1 MDLLK
6 MHKRRSRL
14 SEVAYIVLNIG
25 LAAVVFAIVYTANSP
40 WLAIAAVLLS
50 KWRVLAVRPRFWFAN
65 LIANMVDIIVGVSVV
80 VLLVAAQGGAAGSG
94 SLVAQLIITLLYA
107 GWLLFIKPRSRRV
120 YVALQALIAIL
131 VGITALSLVSYS
143 WDSLFFVLAMWGIGY
158 VAARH
163 VLGSYEEPHTTLY
176 SMIVAFMFAEFGW
189 IGFHW
194 LMAYPLPGSGN
205 IQLSQLALLTALLT
219 FVAERAYASYHKY
232 GTVRRTDILPAIVLA
247 AALGATMYIFA
258 LLFGTDAL

>member
-14 SEVAYIVLNIG
+14 SEVAYVVLNIG
-25 LAAVVFAIVYTANSP
+25 LAAMVFAIVYTANSP

-65 LIANMVDIIVGVSVV
+65 LIANMVDIIVGVSAV
-80 VLLVAAQGGAAGSG
+80 VLLVAAQGSV
-94 SLVAQLIITLLYA
+94 VAQIIITLLYVV
-107 GWLLFIKPRSRRV
+107 WLLFIKPRSRRV
-120 YVALQALIAIL
+120 YVALQALIAIMA
-131 VGITALSLVSYS
+131 GITALSLVSYA
-143 WDSLFFVLAMWGIGY
+143 WDSIFFVLAMWGIGY

-163 VLGSYEEPHTTLY
+163 VLGSYDEPHTTLY

-189 IGFHW
+189 LGFHW

-219 FVAERAYASYHKY
+219 FVAERAFASYHKY
-232 GTVRRTDILPAIVLA
+232 GTVRQADVLPSIILAV
-247 AALGATMYIFA
+247 ALGVVMLIFA
-258 LLFGTDAL
+258 QLFGTDAL

>member
-14 SEVAYIVLNIG
+14 SEVAYVVLNIG
-25 LAAVVFAIVYTANSP
+25 LAAMVFAIVYTANSP

-65 LIANMVDIIVGVSVV
+65 LIANMVDIIVGISVV
-80 VLLVAAQGGAAGSG
+80 VLLVAAQGSIITQA
-94 SLVAQLIITLLYA
+94 VITLLYV
-107 GWLLFIKPRSRRV
+107 GWLLFIKPRSRRS
-120 YVALQALIAIL
+120 YVALQALIATMA
-131 VGITALSLVSYS
+131 GITALSLVSYS
-143 WDSLFFVLAMWGIGY
+143 WDSIFFVLAMWGIGY

-163 VLGSYEEPHTTLY
+163 VLGSYDEPHTTLY

-189 IGFHW
+189 LGFHW

-219 FVAERAYASYHKY
+219 FVAERAFASYHKY
-232 GTVRRTDILPAIVLA
+232 GTVRQADVLPSIILAV
-247 AALGATMYIFA
+247 ALGVVMLIFA
-258 LLFGTDAL
+258 QLFGTDAL

>member
-6 MHKRRSRL
+6 IHKRRSRL
-14 SEVAYIVLNIG
+14 SEVAYVVLNIG
-25 LAAVVFAIVYTANSP
+25 LAAMVFAIVYTANSP

-65 LIANMVDIIVGVSVV
+65 LIANMVDIIVGVSAV
-80 VLLVAAQGGAAGSG
+80 VLLVAAQGGV
-94 SLVAQLIITLLYA
+94 VAQIIITLLYVV
-107 GWLLFIKPRSRRV
+107 WLLFIKPRSRRV
-120 YVALQALIAIL
+120 YVALQALIAIM
-131 VGITALSLVSYS
+131 VGITALSLVSYA
-143 WDSLFFVLAMWGIGY
+143 WDSIFFVLAMWGIGY

-163 VLGSYEEPHTTLY
+163 VLGSYDEPHTTLY

-189 IGFHW
+189 LGFHW

-219 FVAERAYASYHKY
+219 FVAERAFASYHKY
-232 GTVRRTDILPAIVLA
+232 GTVRQADVLPSIILAV
-247 AALGATMYIFA
+247 ALGVVMLIFA
-258 LLFGTDAL
+258 QLFGTDAL

>member
-14 SEVAYIVLNIG
+14 SEVAYVVLNIG
-25 LAAVVFAIVYTANSP
+25 LAAMVFAIVYTANSP

-65 LIANMVDIIVGVSVV
+65 LIANMVDIIVGVSAV
-80 VLLVAAQGGAAGSG
+80 VLLVAAQGGV
-94 SLVAQLIITLLYA
+94 VAQIIITLLYVV
-107 GWLLFIKPRSRRV
+107 WLLFIKPRSRRV
-120 YVALQALIAIL
+120 YVALQALIAIM
-131 VGITALSLVSYS
+131 VGITALSLVSYA
-143 WDSLFFVLAMWGIGY
+143 WDSIFFVLAMWGIGY

-163 VLGSYEEPHTTLY
+163 VLGSYDEPHTTLY

-189 IGFHW
+189 VGFHW

-219 FVAERAYASYHKY
+219 FVAERAYASYYKY
-232 GTVRRTDILPAIVLA
+232 GTVRQADVLPSIILAV
-247 AALGATMYIFA
+247 ALGVVMLIFA
-258 LLFGTDAL
+258 QLFGTDAL